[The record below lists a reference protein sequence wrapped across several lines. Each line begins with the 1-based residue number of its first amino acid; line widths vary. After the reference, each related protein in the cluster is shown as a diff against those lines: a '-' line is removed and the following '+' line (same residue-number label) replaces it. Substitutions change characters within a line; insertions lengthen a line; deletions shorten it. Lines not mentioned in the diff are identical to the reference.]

1 MQSHHIPNHTVPL
14 LSHTE
19 SQPLIQTSNN
29 FYTITHTNILH
40 TKSHRNI
47 PLLSFTKLQS
57 QMYHTPNHSEIHSY
71 SHTQNQT
78 NTHKRTKHQITQK
91 YTLIPTQNPKH
102 TNTLTETLFHVGK
115 IKYILSV
122 TFGAYAFLLRWSKC
136 HPPGYT
142 TRIQVIGRIKSYKDL
157 NEL

>member
-1 MQSHHIPNHTVPL
+1 MSYRGAPLLKNVYTHKTNNINFHRNFRWFPHRIPRMQSHHIPNHTVPL

-91 YTLIPTQNPKH
+91 YTLIPTQNHKH
-102 TNTLTETLFHVGK
+102 THTDRNFVPRG
-115 IKYILSV
+115 
-122 TFGAYAFLLRWSKC
+122 
-136 HPPGYT
+136 
-142 TRIQVIGRIKSYKDL
+142 Q
-157 NEL
+157 N